1 MLDANM
7 GRYLRFSSSLLQ
19 ATNSANRATMI
30 NPDLICL
37 IILCFYERPFLACI
51 AYANNMPLGLNDWGW
66 RLSVLSDYYGYFLQI
81 YSYCFNLQRK
91 TKVNF
96 DKLALILKFNC
107 IFWLAVFTEIGLKAF
122 KTGVLTLM
130 FGTTGTKK

>member
-1 MLDANM
+1 
-7 GRYLRFSSSLLQ
+7 
-19 ATNSANRATMI
+19 
-30 NPDLICL
+30 
-37 IILCFYERPFLACI
+37 
-51 AYANNMPLGLNDWGW
+51 
-66 RLSVLSDYYGYFLQI
+66 LQI